1 MTHTRRLHLKSI
13 PMILLSIVLGPL
25 GNVMLGKGMKG
36 VGAVN
41 LKSLRDFFSIA
52 GSVLTSPYIWLGI
65 ACLMGFMIVHML
77 LLTWADYSY
86 VQPATSLSYATVAL
100 LSYFLLGELVTPLR
114 WLGIAVICFGVFIVG
129 RTSPSTTGVFE

>member
-1 MTHTRRLHLKSI
+1 
-13 PMILLSIVLGPL
+13 MILLSIVLGPL

-36 VGAVN
+36 IGQV
-41 LKSLRDFFSIA
+41 SLENFSAGLSVA
-52 GSVLTSPYIWLGI
+52 GSVLSSPYIWLGI
-65 ACLMGFMIVHML
+65 ASLIGFMIVHML

-100 LSYFLLGELVTPLR
+100 LSYFLLGEVVIPLR

-129 RTSPSTTGVFE
+129 RTAPSTTGVLE